1 VREGDG
7 GLPHFPLKEDD
18 IMPHE
23 VKRKVRKLRHWK
35 QRWNK
40 NAEFIWRRPVVF
52 GGVMQNPGDLI
63 PESLKAN
70 PRKLRLFWESQRIE
84 LADFEAPN
92 VSTGIVEAPPAPPV
106 EVMLTASSVLDDEY
120 EFSSEFRI
128 NSHIEGEVIPVQDI
142 VDAAFENSG
151 LTMEEWNALPDDE
164 RGALIAQSLDWM
176 TDQGEI
182 DPLE

>member
-1 VREGDG
+1 
-7 GLPHFPLKEDD
+7 
-18 IMPHE
+18 
-23 VKRKVRKLRHWK
+23 
-35 QRWNK
+35 
-40 NAEFIWRRPVVF
+40 
-52 GGVMQNPGDLI
+52 
-63 PESLKAN
+63 
-70 PRKLRLFWESQRIE
+70 
-84 LADFEAPN
+84 
-92 VSTGIVEAPPAPPV
+92 
-106 EVMLTASSVLDDEY
+106 MLTASSVLDDEY